1 MANIYVNSTTGS
13 NSNNGNSWA
22 TAKANLTGAVSA
34 MSSGDTIFM
43 APEHR
48 ESNPSALSFSLIG
61 TSGAPAKVVCATTA
75 ATPPTQTS
83 TGARITTTNTS
94 ALSLNGF
101 GYLRGID
108 FYVGTGTTLSAVQ
121 LNNVA
126 GTATQTLENC
136 NFVVGS
142 SADGLAFILGSSTA
156 TTTQNFVLKNCGI
169 NFKSAGQY
177 LLCAHATWE
186 GGRIMAGSATPTS
199 AGMFKMATRGGIIE
213 VKGWDFTQCTAG
225 LILADFA
232 NGCGT
237 ITFSNCKLPT
247 GWTGQITANTVISPG
262 QRAKVINCD
271 SGDTNYKM
279 MISDFYGDIAVDT
292 TVVRSGGA
300 TDGTTPIS
308 WKMVSK
314 SNTNYPTN
322 YLVSE
327 EILRWFP
334 ATDIGEQLNTPVNFG
349 AEIISDSAQNLNND
363 EVWIEAQVFS
373 TSGYPLGTFVSSS
386 KTDFLQAS
394 AVQPASSELWAAS
407 SMATPKRQTLSVAVT
422 PREAGWVS
430 LKVCLAK
437 PSTTIYVCPKV
448 RVG

>member
-1 MANIYVNSTTGS
+1 MANIYVNSTTGD

-22 TAKANLTGAVSA
+22 TAKANLTGAVSIMA
-34 MSSGDTIFM
+34 SGDTIFM

-48 ESNPSALSFSLIG
+48 ESTPSGLSFTLQG
-61 TSGAPAKVVCATTA
+61 TSSSPAKVVCATTA
-75 ATPPTQTS
+75 ATPPTEVS

-94 ALSLNGF
+94 PIVVVGF
-101 GYLRGID
+101 GYVQGID
-108 FYVGTGTTLSAVQ
+108 FYVATGTTLSSMQMNSGTGAV
-121 LNNVA
+121 
-126 GTATQTLENC
+126 TQTYKDC
-136 NFVVGS
+136 NFVIGS
-142 SADGLAFILGSSTA
+142 SAEGLAINLGNSSA
-156 TTTQNFVLKNCGI
+156 TLVQNFVLKNCGI
-169 NFKSAGQY
+169 SFKNAGQY
-177 LLCAHATWE
+177 ILCTHALWE
-186 GGRIMAGSATPTS
+186 GGRVLAGSATPTS
-199 AGMFKMATRGGIIE
+199 AGMFKLGTRGGIVE

-262 QRAKVINCD
+262 QRAKVVNCD

-279 MISDFYGDIAVDT
+279 MISDFYGDITVDT

-322 YLVSE
+322 YLSSE

-349 AEIISDSAQNLNND
+349 VEIISDSAANLNND
-363 EVWIEAQVFS
+363 EVWVEAQVFS
-373 TSGYPLGTFVSSS
+373 TSGAPLGTFVSGS

-394 AVQPASSELWAAS
+394 AAQPVSSELWAAS
-407 SMATPKRQTLSVAVT
+407 TLTAPKRQSLRVTVT